1 MHEQLH
7 IFVVDHPITDLG
19 ILMLGIGMMMRRFWQ
34 LVDNLRES
42 DMTLHNRITKVQTE
56 TLSMYV
62 QKQDFEQAVDRIL
75 SRIDRMEETLLHRE
89 GS

>member
-1 MHEQLH
+1 MMETGVMLDA
-7 IFVVDHPITDLG
+7 VLG
-19 ILMLGIGMMMRRFWQ
+19 LLILGVGMMMRRFWQ

-56 TLSMYV
+56 NLSMYV

-89 GS
+89 G

>member
-1 MHEQLH
+1 MMETGVMLDA
-7 IFVVDHPITDLG
+7 VLG
-19 ILMLGIGMMMRRFWQ
+19 LLILGVGMMMRRFWQ

-42 DMTLHNRITKVQTE
+42 DMILHNRITKVQTE

>member
-1 MHEQLH
+1 MMETGVMLDA
-7 IFVVDHPITDLG
+7 VLG
-19 ILMLGIGMMMRRFWQ
+19 LLILGVGMMMRRFWQ

-89 GS
+89 GQ

>member
-1 MHEQLH
+1 METGVMLDA
-7 IFVVDHPITDLG
+7 VLG

-89 GS
+89 GQ

>member
-1 MHEQLH
+1 MMETGVMLDA
-7 IFVVDHPITDLG
+7 VLG
-19 ILMLGIGMMMRRFWQ
+19 LLILGVGMMMRRFWQ

-42 DMTLHNRITKVQTE
+42 DMILHNRITNVQTE

-75 SRIDRMEETLLHRE
+75 SWIDRMEETLLHRE